1 MSFLTIGHRG
11 VMGVEPE
18 NTLRSFLHAE
28 RAGMDAIELD
38 LHLSKDGA
46 LAVMHDA
53 DVDRTTD
60 GSGPIAE
67 KTLSELRELDAGQ
80 GERVP
85 VFEEVLDAVRSPVQA
100 EIKDVAAA
108 RALAEV
114 IQRRGLVDRV
124 EVSSFHDEAVAEIA
138 QLVPGV
144 RTVLIA
150 SRWRSDVVER
160 AKTVGAATL
169 ALNIRRLTLE
179 VVEQAHAEGL
189 KVIGWVVNTQDH
201 LRLVRA
207 LRLDGATTDYP
218 DIRRAAASPLDHRPG
233 RTGLRRCRIDHRP
246 GPVGDPTGRTRSLI
260 SSSNARSS
268 RCGIPMRG
276 SPYGNGLSFP
286 VRR

>member
-1 MSFLTIGHRG
+1 
-11 VMGVEPE
+11 MGVEPE
-18 NTLRSFLHAE
+18 NTLRSFVRAE

-60 GSGPIAE
+60 GSGPIAA
-67 KTLSELRELDAGQ
+67 KTLAELRELDAGE

-85 VFEEVLDAVRSPVQA
+85 VFEEVLDAVRSPLQA
-100 EIKDVAAA
+100 EIKDAAAA

-114 IQRRGLVDRV
+114 MVRRDLADRV

-138 QLVPGV
+138 RLVPGV

-150 SRWRSDVVER
+150 SRWDGDVVGR
-160 AKTVGAATL
+160 AKAVGAATL

-179 VVEQAHAEGL
+179 VVERAHAEGL
-189 KVIGWVVNTQDH
+189 KVIGWVVNTQDQ

-218 DIRRAAASPLDHRPG
+218 EIRR
-233 RTGLRRCRIDHRP
+233 
-246 GPVGDPTGRTRSLI
+246 TGRFT
-260 SSSNARSS
+260 A
-268 RCGIPMRG
+268 
-276 SPYGNGLSFP
+276 
-286 VRR
+286 

>member
-1 MSFLTIGHRG
+1 MPYCRVGRSSTRGAAVDGSEIALTFLTIGHRG

-18 NTLRSFLHAE
+18 NTLRSFVHAE

-60 GSGPIAE
+60 GAGLIAE
-67 KTLSELRELDAGQ
+67 KTLAELRELDAGQ

-114 IQRRGLVDRV
+114 MRRRDLVDRV
-124 EVSSFHDEAVAEIA
+124 EVLSFHDEAVAEIA

-144 RTVLIA
+144 RTALVA
-150 SRWRSDVVER
+150 SRWKSDVVDR
-160 AKTVGAATL
+160 AKAVGAATL
-169 ALNIRRLTLE
+169 VLNIRRLTLE

-201 LRLVRA
+201 LRLARG
-207 LRLDGATTDYP
+207 LGLDGATTDFP
-218 DIRRAAASPLDHRPG
+218 EIRRAG
-233 RTGLRRCRIDHRP
+233 RFT
-246 GPVGDPTGRTRSLI
+246 
-260 SSSNARSS
+260 A
-268 RCGIPMRG
+268 
-276 SPYGNGLSFP
+276 
-286 VRR
+286 